1 MSLTESADV
10 AALRLEVR
18 ELKLRIDGI
27 EVRIAAAERKQ
38 MLDHQALTEKWG
50 DVVIA
55 VNANSKAV
63 SNLASQQM
71 ASHYSL
77 VHLLA
82 VTARQMKV
90 PDADLNEA
98 MRMATE
104 AMKTPTEQR

>member
-1 MSLTESADV
+1 MSLNESADV
-10 AALRLEVR
+10 DALRLEVR
-18 ELKLRIDGI
+18 ELKLRIDVI

-38 MLDHQALTEKWG
+38 MLDHQALEAKWNE
-50 DVVIA
+50 IA
-55 VNANSKAV
+55 VGIGAVSRTV
-63 SNLASQQM
+63 SNLSSQVT

-90 PDADLNEA
+90 PDADLAEA

-104 AMKTPTEQR
+104 AMKVQG

>member
-1 MSLTESADV
+1 LQPVSEAPEVTG
-10 AALRLEVR
+10 LRGELK
-18 ELKLRIDGI
+18 ELKLRVDAL
-27 EVRIAAAERKQ
+27 EVRIAAAELKQ
-38 MLDHQALTEKWG
+38 KLDHDSLEAKWNDIVSGIAALSRT
-50 DVVIA
+50 V
-55 VNANSKAV
+55 ANLS
-63 SNLASQQM
+63 SQQM

-104 AMKTPTEQR
+104 AMKGAT